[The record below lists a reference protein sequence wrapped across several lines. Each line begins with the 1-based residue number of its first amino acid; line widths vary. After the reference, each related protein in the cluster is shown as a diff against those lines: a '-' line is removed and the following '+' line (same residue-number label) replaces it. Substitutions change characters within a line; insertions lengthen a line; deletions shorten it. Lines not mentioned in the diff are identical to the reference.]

1 MTRAEL
7 VAAAGET
14 IRLGS
19 RSFHMASRLF
29 DRPTR
34 ERAWLLYCWCRHC
47 DDQCDGQILGFASG
61 ARGSVAEVEAL
72 TARVLAG
79 ERTGILP
86 FDALGQVLAECAIPH
101 SFVADHLRGF
111 ALDAAGWRPRDKVD
125 LIRYCYHVAGAVGC
139 MMAVVMG
146 VPPDEEATLQRA
158 SDLGT
163 AFQLS
168 NIARDVADDH
178 AAGRCYLPAQWLE
191 AHGIDAE
198 DPLRVDQRERL
209 VALVRHYT
217 DRVAAELD
225 DNAWRRIEGAGM
237 DAITFA
243 WAGAEARNQ
252 PHYYA
257 VRGPTFLIEYDNTQN
272 DANHVHTVWRDWTH
286 DWGEDLL
293 AAHYVAAHQR

>member
-1 MTRAEL
+1 VTRSEL

-86 FDALGQVLAECAIPH
+86 FDALGQVLEECAIPH

-178 AAGRCYLPAQWLE
+178 AAGRCYLPLQWLA
-191 AHGIDAE
+191 AHGIDPGN
-198 DPLRVDQRERL
+198 PLRADHRPGL
-209 VALVRHYT
+209 VALVGRICALAQEYEASAREGVSRLPFRSRWAVLAAARIYGT
-217 DRVAAELD
+217 IGRRVAALGPA
-225 DNAWRRIEGAGM
+225 AWDGRVVVRRREKLA
-237 DAITFA
+237 
-243 WAGAEARNQ
+243 
-252 PHYYA
+252 
-257 VRGPTFLIEYDNTQN
+257 FLIPS
-272 DANHVHTVWRDWTH
+272 
-286 DWGEDLL
+286 LL
-293 AAHYVAAHQR
+293 ESARA